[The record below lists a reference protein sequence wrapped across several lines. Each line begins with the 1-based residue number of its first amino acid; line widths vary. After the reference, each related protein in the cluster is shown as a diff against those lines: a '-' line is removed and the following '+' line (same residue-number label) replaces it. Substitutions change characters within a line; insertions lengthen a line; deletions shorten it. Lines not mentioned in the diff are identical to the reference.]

1 MAQPK
6 IDRRGW
12 LSWFLQKRRRA
23 RCLLPAPVLV
33 AAFPDLAVWTWD
45 YPDPAYW
52 YAYHQHAVG
61 DPFTYDDR
69 GAGTDRQYAP
79 DGGQYWMFIVGVD
92 ANGKEITERSN
103 AVRPEDALPTAPVLV
118 SLGTV
123 AGDTT
128 WRAVAPIAVDDW
140 QFCTTDNAFDPQV
153 KSFDQWVYE
162 ADAPDTDFVNI
173 NSMTATVTVD
183 FAYCA
188 ARYRVGATWSS
199 WTGVFDATVIPPPTQ
214 LVLSSDGHGHLTWT
228 CNFVVDTAFIIQR
241 SDDGVNWS
249 NYDAQDCDKFY
260 RDSSGQAGYFRI
272 AIGDEDGN
280 AVPPYSNVVH
290 SDGL

>member
-1 MAQPK
+1 
-6 IDRRGW
+6 
-12 LSWFLQKRRRA
+12 
-23 RCLLPAPVLV
+23 VLT
-33 AAFPDLAVWTWD
+33 AAYPDLAVWTWD
-45 YPDPAYW
+45 YPNPAYW

-61 DPFTYDDR
+61 EPFTYDDR

-79 DGGQYWMFIVGVD
+79 DGGQYLMFIVGCD
-92 ANGKEITERSN
+92 ANGNEVTQRSN
-103 AVRPEDALPTAPVLV
+103 TVRPADAQPPVLLNAPDLV

-128 WRAVAPIAVDDW
+128 WRAVAPVAVDDW
-140 QFCTTDNAFDPQV
+140 QFCTTDNVFDPAV
-153 KSFDQWVYE
+153 KSFDRWVYE
-162 ADAPDTDFVNI
+162 ADAPDTEFVII
-173 NSMTATVTVD
+173 NATTATVTVD

-188 ARYRVGATWSS
+188 ARYLVGTTWSP
-199 WTGVFDATVIPPPTQ
+199 WTGVLDATVIPPPVE

-228 CNFVVDTAFIIQR
+228 CNFIVDTAFIIQR

>member
-1 MAQPK
+1 MTAQLK
-6 IDRRGW
+6 FNRRGW
-12 LSWFLQKRRRA
+12 LAIWLQERRRA
-23 RCLLPAPVLV
+23 RQNKSLPAP
-33 AAFPDLAVWTWD
+33 
-45 YPDPAYW
+45 
-52 YAYHQHAVG
+52 
-61 DPFTYDDR
+61 
-69 GAGTDRQYAP
+69 
-79 DGGQYWMFIVGVD
+79 
-92 ANGKEITERSN
+92 S
-103 AVRPEDALPTAPVLV
+103 LV

-128 WRAVAPIAVDDW
+128 WRAVAPKAVDDW

-162 ADAPDTDFVNI
+162 ADAPDTDFINI

-199 WTGVFDATVIPPPTQ
+199 WTGVFDATVIPQPTQ

-228 CNFVVDTAFIIQR
+228 CNVEVVFGFNIYH
-241 SDDGVNWS
+241 SNDGINWD
-249 NYDAQDCDKFY
+249 NYDAQYPNLFY
-260 RDSSGQAGYFRI
+260 RDCSGQSGYFRI
-272 AIGDEDGN
+272 ALSGDEDGN
-280 AVPPYSNVVH
+280 PMLPYSNMVY